1 MSNNSSPST
10 IPFAQAR
17 PEKTILTAGPS
28 ITEKEISY
36 VTDAVTNGWNQHW
49 GDYINKFEKSFAEYV
64 GTKHALA
71 TSSCTGALHLIL
83 AGLGIQPGDEVIV
96 PEITWIATASA
107 ACYMGAKPVFVDV
120 EPDTWCM
127 DPVALEKAITPRTKA
142 IMPVHIYGHPANMPE
157 IMRIAEKHGID
168 IVEDAAPSLGA
179 NIQGKRTGS
188 FGRAAAFSFQGAKIM
203 VTGEGGMLVTNDT
216 PLYEKIKGLWD
227 HGRDPHKTFWNSSI
241 GFKYKMSNIQA
252 ALGLA
257 QLERIEE
264 LVEKKREIYRWYA
277 AGLKDCPHIQLNAER
292 PGCRNIMWMTSI
304 ILSDKAPLSRD
315 ELMKKLKEANIDSR
329 PFFYPMSVF
338 PMFETAH
345 SPVAERLSRGGI
357 NLPSGHNLTREQVD
371 YVSAALCHYLSASA
385 HTRRAA

>member
-1 MSNNSSPST
+1 MTNAANP
-10 IPFAQAR
+10 PYWAKR

-49 GDYINKFEKSFAEYV
+49 GDYIAKFEKSFAEYV

-83 AGLGIQPGDEVIV
+83 ASLGVKPGDEVIV

-120 EPDTWCM
+120 EEDTWCM
-127 DPVALEKAITPRTKA
+127 CPKALEKAITPRTKV
-142 IMPVHIYGHPANMPE
+142 IIPVHIYGHPANMDE
-157 IMRIAEKHGID
+157 IMAIAAKHGID
-168 IVEDAAPSLGA
+168 VVEDAAPSLGA
-179 NIQGKRTGS
+179 NIRGKRTGS

-203 VTGEGGMLVTNDT
+203 VTGEGGMLVTDDT
-216 PLYEKIKGLWD
+216 ELYERIKGLWD

-241 GFKYKMSNIQA
+241 GYKYKMSNIQA

-277 AGLKDCPHIQLNAER
+277 EGLEGCPHIRLNAER
-292 PGCRNIMWMTSI
+292 AGCRNIMWMTSI
-304 ILSDKAPLSRD
+304 ILSNDAPVQRE
-315 ELMKKLKEANIDSR
+315 ELMKKLKEANADSR

-338 PMFETAH
+338 PMFESANTPTAAKV
-345 SPVAERLSRGGI
+345 SKGGI

-371 YVSAALCHYLSASA
+371 FVCDVIRHHLGAGSKS
-385 HTRRAA
+385 RRAAA

>member
-1 MSNNSSPST
+1 MNSVNALPYWSN
-10 IPFAQAR
+10 R

-49 GDYINKFEKSFAEYV
+49 GDYIAKFEKAFAEYV

-83 AGLGIQPGDEVIV
+83 AALGLKEGDEVIV

-107 ACYMGAKPVFVDV
+107 ACYLGAKPVFVDV
-120 EPDTWCM
+120 EEDTWCM
-127 DPVALEKAITPRTKA
+127 CPRSLERAITPRTKV
-142 IMPVHIYGHPANMPE
+142 IMPVHIYGHPANMDE
-157 IMRIAEKHGID
+157 ISAIAARHGID

-179 NIQGKRTGS
+179 NIRGKRTGS

-203 VTGEGGMLVTNDT
+203 VTGEGGMLVTDDT
-216 PLYEKIKGLWD
+216 DLFERIKGLWD

-241 GFKYKMSNIQA
+241 GYKYKMSNIQA

-264 LVEKKREIYRWYA
+264 LVEKKRQIYRWYA
-277 AGLKDCPHIQLNAER
+277 EGLEGCPHVRLNAER
-292 PGCRNIMWMTSI
+292 AGYRNIMWMSSL
-304 ILSDKAPLSRD
+304 ILAESSPLSRE
-315 ELMKKLKEANIDSR
+315 ELMKKLKEANVDSR

-338 PMFETAH
+338 PMFETADTPTAAKV
-345 SPVAERLSRGGI
+345 SQGGI
-357 NLPSGHNLTREQVD
+357 NLPSGHNLNREQVD
-371 YVSAALCHYLSASA
+371 YVCDVIRGHLGAAARG
-385 HTRRAA
+385 TRKAA

>member
-1 MSNNSSPST
+1 MNNST
-10 IPFAQAR
+10 KPFPLPK
-17 PEKTILTAGPS
+17 PEKVILTAGPS

-49 GDYINKFEKSFAEYV
+49 GDYIAKFEKSFAEYV

-83 AGLGIQPGDEVIV
+83 AGLGLQAGDEVIV
-96 PEITWIATASA
+96 PEISWIATAA
-107 ACYMGAKPVFVDV
+107 APSYTGAKPVFVDV
-120 EPDTWCM
+120 DADTWCM
-127 DPVALEKAITPRTKA
+127 NPAALEKAITPRTRV
-142 IMPVHIYGHPANMPE
+142 IIPVHIYGHPANMPE
-157 IMRIAEKHGID
+157 IMRIANKHGID
-168 IVEDAAPSLGA
+168 VVEDAAPSLGA
-179 NIQGKRTGS
+179 NINGKRTGS

-216 PLYEKIKGLWD
+216 ELFERIKGLGD

-241 GFKYKMSNIQA
+241 GFKYKMSNLQA

-277 AGLKDCPHIQLNAER
+277 EGLRGCPHIQLNAER
-292 PGCRNIMWMTSI
+292 PGHLNIMWMSSL
-304 ILSDKAPLSRD
+304 ILSEQAPLSRD
-315 ELMKKLKEANIDSR
+315 ELMKKLKEANVDSR

-338 PMFETAH
+338 PMFETAQ
-345 SPVAERLSRGGI
+345 SPVAERLAKGGI
-357 NLPSGHNLTREQVD
+357 NLPSGHNLTQEQVQ
-371 YVSAALCHYLSASA
+371 YVCAVLKHHLGTQAVSHKAAA
-385 HTRRAA
+385 

>member
-1 MSNNSSPST
+1 MNSVNNP
-10 IPFAQAR
+10 PYWARR
-17 PEKTILTAGPS
+17 PEKTTLTAGPS

-49 GDYINKFEKSFAEYV
+49 GDYIARFERAFAEYV
-64 GTKHALA
+64 GTKHALS

-83 AGLGIQPGDEVIV
+83 AALGVKPGDEVIV

-107 ACYMGAKPVFVDV
+107 ACYLGAKPVFVDV
-120 EPDTWCM
+120 EEDTWCM
-127 DPVALEKAITPRTKA
+127 CPKSLAKAITPKTKV
-142 IMPVHIYGHPANMPE
+142 IMPVHIYGHPANMDE
-157 IMRIAEKHGID
+157 IMPIAQKHGID
-168 IVEDAAPSLGA
+168 VVEDAAPSLGA
-179 NIQGKRTGS
+179 NIRGKRTGS

-216 PLYEKIKGLWD
+216 ELYERIKGLWD

-241 GFKYKMSNIQA
+241 GYKYKMSNIQA

-277 AGLKDCPHIQLNAER
+277 EGLQGCPHIKLNVER
-292 PGCRNIMWMTSI
+292 PGCRNIMWMSSL
-304 ILSDKAPLSRD
+304 ILSDSAPITRE
-315 ELMKKLKEANIDSR
+315 ELMKKLKEANVDSR

-338 PMFETAH
+338 PMFEKADT
-345 SPVAERLSRGGI
+345 PVAAKVSKGGI
-357 NLPSGHNLTREQVD
+357 NLPSGHNLTKEQVMFACE
-371 YVSAALCHYLSASA
+371 VIRHHLGASELRKAA
-385 HTRRAA
+385 